1 MEQRWLLSETAQT
14 LNVMGVVNVPLP
26 SLRFSISEN
35 EISRFKEFLAK
46 LFRVN
51 FLFQAAWL

>member
-1 MEQRWLLSETAQT
+1 MEQRWLLSETAKT

-26 SLRFSISEN
+26 SLRFSTSEN
-35 EISRFKEFLAK
+35 EISWFKEFLAK

-51 FLFQAAWL
+51 FLCQAAWL